1 MKRRSFL
8 EQAIKYTSLGGLSL
22 LTFFGVFPE
31 LINKKKSLRK
41 VILGTPSKV
50 FAQGNVITRRI
61 ENETIIVL
69 QKEMGVI
76 EAYSAK
82 CTHAGCLVE
91 WNDPQHSFLCK
102 CHGGVFNEKGDPIA
116 GPPQKPLEQ
125 FQIDFRKES
134 NEIILYLND
143 ASA

>member
-8 EQAIKYTSLGGLSL
+8 EKAIKYTSIGGLSL
-22 LTFFGVFPE
+22 LTLFGVFPE
-31 LINKKKSLRK
+31 LLKKKKSLRK
-41 VILGTPSKV
+41 VILGTPAKV
-50 FAQGNVITRRI
+50 FAQGKVITKRI

-91 WNDPQHSFLCK
+91 WHESQHSFLCK

-116 GPPQKPLEQ
+116 GPPKKSLEQ
-125 FQIDFRKES
+125 FQIDIRKES

>member
-8 EQAIKYTSLGGLSL
+8 EKAIKFTSLGGLSL
-22 LTFFGVFPE
+22 LTLFGVFPE

-50 FAQGNVITRRI
+50 FAHGNTITKKI
-61 ENETIIVL
+61 ENETVIVL
-69 QKEMGVI
+69 QKEHGVI
-76 EAYSAK
+76 EAFSAK

-91 WNDPQHSFLCK
+91 WNDAQHSFLCK

-116 GPPQKPLEQ
+116 GPPKKPLEQ
-125 FQIDFRKES
+125 FQIDIRESS

>member
-22 LTFFGVFPE
+22 LTLFGVFPE

-41 VILGTPSKV
+41 VILGIPSTV
-50 FAQGNVITRRI
+50 FAQGNALTKRI
-61 ENETIIVL
+61 EDETVIVL
-69 QKEMGVI
+69 QKEDGVV

-91 WNDPQHSFLCK
+91 WNDAKHSFLCR

-116 GPPQKPLEQ
+116 GPPKKPLER
-125 FQIDFRKES
+125 FQIDIRKSS